1 MASHPTPN
9 INTRPWISLFQK
21 ASVRSALN
29 EAREEQQTASSNR
42 DKWERRVVGE
52 NLDYVD

>member
-1 MASHPTPN
+1 MTHAPDSGC
-9 INTRPWISLFQK
+9 SQK
-21 ASVRSALN
+21 ASVRLALN

-42 DKWERRVVGE
+42 DKWERRVVEG